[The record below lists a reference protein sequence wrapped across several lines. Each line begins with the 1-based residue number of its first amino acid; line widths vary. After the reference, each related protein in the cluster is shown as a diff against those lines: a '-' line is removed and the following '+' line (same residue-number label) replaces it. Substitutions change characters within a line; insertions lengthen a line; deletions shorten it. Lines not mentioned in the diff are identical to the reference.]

1 MEENYLISLIV
12 FFLFGF
18 VLFKKDSKKSSYT
31 DNNLRPSVKKSASN
45 VSGVARYL
53 QNKQGDLSQSQL
65 TGVSRYLESKEE
77 QEPESQ
83 EIVSG
88 VAKYLA
94 TKEEATVSGVSKYMA
109 RQSVQAK
116 NIAKENVSGVEKYLN
131 NRNKLVLF
139 IVIFLPY
146 NPKYKI
152 HMDGV
157 SFLFISVTH
166 S

>member
-1 MEENYLISLIV
+1 MEENYLISLFV

-31 DNNLRPSVKKSASN
+31 DNNLRPSPSVKKSASN

-53 QNKQGDLSQSQL
+53 QNKQGDLSQSKL

-83 EIVSG
+83 VVVSG

-94 TKEEATVSGVSKYMA
+94 TKEEASVSGVSKYMT
-109 RQSVQAK
+109 RQSIQAK
-116 NIAKENVSGVEKYLN
+116 KIAKENVSGVEKYLN
-131 NRNKLVLF
+131 NRN
-139 IVIFLPY
+139 
-146 NPKYKI
+146 
-152 HMDGV
+152 
-157 SFLFISVTH
+157 
-166 S
+166 

>member
-31 DNNLRPSVKKSASN
+31 ENNLRPSPSVKKGASN

-53 QNKQGDLSQSQL
+53 QNKQGDLSQSKL
-65 TGVSRYLESKEE
+65 TGVSRYLESKE
-77 QEPESQ
+77 PECQ

-116 NIAKENVSGVEKYLN
+116 NVEKENVSGVEKYLN
-131 NRNKLVLF
+131 NRN
-139 IVIFLPY
+139 
-146 NPKYKI
+146 
-152 HMDGV
+152 
-157 SFLFISVTH
+157 
-166 S
+166 